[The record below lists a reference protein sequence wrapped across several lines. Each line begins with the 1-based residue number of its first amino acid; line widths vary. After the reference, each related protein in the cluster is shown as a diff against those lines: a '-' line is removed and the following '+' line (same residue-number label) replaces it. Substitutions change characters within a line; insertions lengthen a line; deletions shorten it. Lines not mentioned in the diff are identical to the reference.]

1 MSILTTLFIAFGLA
15 LDAFAVAVTTGIVSE
30 KPRPQHALTIA
41 IFFGFFQTI
50 MPVVGWSAGSLLED
64 YIRNVDHWVAF
75 AVLCLIGLH
84 MIYESIRPEG
94 GKREIDPFK
103 ILVLLLLSIATSVDA
118 LAAGISFAFLDVAI
132 LRTVL
137 IIGFVTF
144 LLSFIGYYIGDR
156 MGHFFEKRV
165 RMLGGVILIAIG
177 IKILVEHLG

>member
-1 MSILTTLFIAFGLA
+1 M
-15 LDAFAVAVTTGIVSE
+15 
-30 KPRPQHALTIA
+30 
-41 IFFGFFQTI
+41 
-50 MPVVGWSAGSLLED
+50 
-64 YIRNVDHWVAF
+64 
-75 AVLCLIGLH
+75 
-84 MIYESIRPEG
+84 
-94 GKREIDPFK
+94 
-103 ILVLLLLSIATSVDA
+103 LLSIATSVDA

-156 MGHFFEKRV
+156 MGHFFERRV